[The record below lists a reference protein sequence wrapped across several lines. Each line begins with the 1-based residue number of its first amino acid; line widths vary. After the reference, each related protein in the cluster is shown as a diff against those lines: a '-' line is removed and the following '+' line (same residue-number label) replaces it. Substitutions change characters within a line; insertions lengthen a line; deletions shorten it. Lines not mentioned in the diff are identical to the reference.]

1 MALMLRIEE
10 VARRLNGIR
19 CGEQWAVCCPLPGHA
34 HGDAH
39 RSASLRIGD
48 KGHILFHCQKH
59 PDAKIQDLAQ
69 AMDLPVSDFM
79 ADTGAPAKPQ
89 KTPKPMTPFKTGD
102 RDGKGFKT
110 VAVYEYQDADG
121 HVLLRKARKQKD
133 RPDGGHDKDF
143 LLQAWS
149 GGKWWTPNQAGEDG
163 QRAKRLLYHLPEVT
177 EAIRNGKP
185 VFFVEG
191 EKDVDN
197 LRALGYAATC
207 NVLGAGQGSDLT
219 GKFSEEQAAQLD
231 GADVILIPDHD
242 EAGETF
248 VAWIAK
254 LLHKRRTR
262 CRIVRLTEDLPDLPE
277 KGDFTDWAEILR
289 GHGVKKAE
297 LMQRLQKLID
307 AAHDYE
313 DPQSDPAPAGDGPQ
327 PGSLDRFHLFNR
339 KGEISGVFDFAILQH
354 LKTENDLLIIGGV
367 PWLYDGGVYRRDER
381 GAKLSTMIRHCIY
394 PQQIRSTTIQRV
406 FNLFLQDAEIQA
418 TPEDLNRCP
427 VSWICFRNGVFD
439 PVTRT
444 MHPHDPSLRLANQ
457 IPHVYDPDAVTRGD
471 AVDEWLRFIAPD
483 EDDREMLLEYAG
495 LCLTR
500 DARQQKF
507 LILTGTGGTGKST
520 FLRLLEEMV
529 GRENISSVSLSQL
542 VTNRFASFDLLGR
555 LVNSCADLEISA
567 LEDVS
572 TLKKVLG
579 EDSLRAEA
587 KGRDAVT
594 FRSYARLIFSTN
606 ELPTVRAERTNGFYR
621 RLLVLPMNRKPDA
634 VRADFFDE
642 LREDLPHLLR
652 LCVDALGRM
661 YRRGM
666 ILESRNSS
674 AAVNQLRK
682 DSDSVEAFLQEEA
695 EPKTNERIE
704 RGTLYSRYAAYC
716 EREGR
721 EPMQN
726 RGFFKALRDK
736 GLTEVKSAN
745 KRFFQGIGWR
755 ASALSSALDDA
766 LADGFVPS
774 DEPLPFM
781 RR

>member
-1 MALMLRIEE
+1 MGRTIHLFTHGGREKPGLTVYPEE
-10 VARRLNGIR
+10 HEV
-19 CGEQWAVCCPLPGHA
+19 
-34 HGDAH
+34 
-39 RSASLRIGD
+39 RSADQLREVIRFDYMPARCKDNRRAGKNFVSTD
-48 KGHILFHCQKH
+48 CIIADIDNNHSEDPAKWFDVDAVKAIFPDVELYLTPSRNHMRQKREKQTGRILAARPKLHLLFPVNPISDPAAVKRIMHGIIRRF
-59 PDAKIQDLAQ
+59 PGAADEA
-69 AMDLPVSDFM
+69 VSDAVRFFYGV
-79 ADTGAPAKPQ
+79 ADPVVEYHAGT
-89 KTPKPMTPFKTGD
+89 
-102 RDGKGFKT
+102 KT
-110 VAVYEYQDADG
+110 VAEFLRELEPEEGKSQHGGCGAGPDHSGDDYERDHIADILRIIPSDDYDLWLKIGFALKYEGFPFEVFDTWSAQSAKYCGRAETLEKWDKLNPDGRITFATIIHEAEAHGYRRPADG
-121 HVLLRKARKQKD
+121 ARISKAGAA
-133 RPDGGHDKDF
+133 P
-143 LLQAWS
+143 
-149 GGKWWTPNQAGEDG
+149 AG
-163 QRAKRLLYHLPEVT
+163 T
-177 EAIRNGKP
+177 
-185 VFFVEG
+185 
-191 EKDVDN
+191 
-197 LRALGYAATC
+197 
-207 NVLGAGQGSDLT
+207 
-219 GKFSEEQAAQLD
+219 
-231 GADVILIPDHD
+231 
-242 EAGETF
+242 
-248 VAWIAK
+248 
-254 LLHKRRTR
+254 
-262 CRIVRLTEDLPDLPE
+262 
-277 KGDFTDWAEILR
+277 
-289 GHGVKKAE
+289 
-297 LMQRLQKLID
+297 
-307 AAHDYE
+307 AAH
-313 DPQSDPAPAGDGPQ
+313 QSDPAPAGDGPQ

-381 GAKLSTMIRHCIY
+381 GAKLSTMIRKCIY

-427 VSWICFRNGVFD
+427 ASWICFRNGVFD
-439 PVTRT
+439 PVTCT
-444 MHPHDPSLRLANQ
+444 MHPHDPALRLVNQ
-457 IPHVYDPDAVTRGD
+457 IPHDFEPDAVTRGD

-483 EDDREMLLEYAG
+483 EDDREMLLQYSG
-495 LCLTR
+495 LILTR
-500 DARQQKF
+500 DTRQQKF

-520 FLRLLEEMV
+520 FIRLLEEMV
-529 GRENISSVSLSQL
+529 GYENISSVSLSQL

-555 LVNSCADLEISA
+555 LVNCCADLEVGA

-587 KGRDAVT
+587 KGRDAVN
-594 FRSYARLIFSTN
+594 FRSYARLVFSTN

-634 VRADFFDE
+634 VRADFFDQ
-642 LREDLPHLLR
+642 LRGDLPHFLR

-661 YRRGM
+661 YRRGV
-666 ILESRNSS
+666 ILESTHSTE
-674 AAVNQLRK
+674 AVNQLRK

-726 RGFFKALRDK
+726 KGFFAALRAK
-736 GLTEVKSAN
+736 GLSEIKTGN